1 MDDQRSRLDGL
12 EALLDEAKYFS
23 PVHPKYF
30 MRLAGALL
38 LASFLLFSSFL
49 V

>member
-1 MDDQRSRLDGL
+1 MDDQKSRLDGL

-30 MRLAGALL
+30 MRLAACLL
-38 LASFLLFSSFL
+38 LASFFLFSSFL